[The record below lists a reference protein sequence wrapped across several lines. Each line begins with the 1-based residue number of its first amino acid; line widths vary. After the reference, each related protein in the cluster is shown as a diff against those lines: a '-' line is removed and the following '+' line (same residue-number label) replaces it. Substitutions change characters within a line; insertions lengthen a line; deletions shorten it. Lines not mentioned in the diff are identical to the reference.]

1 MFSFNLFGKKPS
13 QPVHTD
19 NDDNIISVD
28 IILNLKSK
36 VELLEKKNNFLE
48 LKTKNITDD
57 VRKIATTNKKGALIL
72 LNKKKDMDLE
82 IQKNIGIITIIE
94 KQISSLESATINLE
108 VFKTMK
114 MGQKIIK
121 KSQENINIDKIED
134 LMDEIEEQRETT
146 QTISNMFSQR
156 VDLIY
161 EDEDLLAELDEL
173 KEEIKMEK
181 EILPIL
187 LPEVPKNKIVKE
199 DKIQEEQILTRILT
213 EMMN

>member
-94 KQISSLESATINLE
+94 KQISSLESATINLD